1 MCVEEGNSCCS
12 TPHQHRHKQQAMRCS
27 CDLGTIPRFLYPSL
41 LLLLAERRSY
51 GYELISRLK
60 DVGYEGVLPDPASVY
75 KVLRRLEE
83 DGAVKSEWDTSGSG
97 PAKRVYSITPEG
109 MDMLR
114 LWAVSIAD
122 AKKALEKFLEA
133 FQKRF
138 GTC

>member
-1 MCVEEGNSCCS
+1 M
-12 TPHQHRHKQQAMRCS
+12 
-27 CDLGTIPRFLYPSL
+27 
-41 LLLLAERRSY
+41 
-51 GYELISRLK
+51 
-60 DVGYEGVLPDPASVY
+60 GYEGVLPDPASVY